1 MKLGKREGKIDLKFE
16 KMTVG
21 LRADP
26 SYFFIKPEE
35 KKNVNIIYSPK
46 EAGILR
52 GVLEVNVEG
61 QSLLKHIDISATSV
75 DYFIFVIDENGN
87 QTTSFDFGNM
97 YFGQAKEVEGY
108 LVNNSPKKFRFKTK
122 FLLGLQSSVVI
133 LLLVT
138 LSI

>member
-1 MKLGKREGKIDLKFE
+1 MKIGKREGKINLKFE
-16 KMTVG
+16 KITTG
-21 LRADP
+21 LRTEP
-26 SYFFIKPEE
+26 SSFSIKPEE
-35 KKNVNIIYSPK
+35 KKIVNVIYSPK

-61 QSLLKHIDISATSV
+61 QSIIKHIDISATSV

-97 YFGQAKEVEGY
+97 YFGQIKEVEGY

-133 LLLVT
+133 L
-138 LSI
+138 I